1 MYCNK
6 ETEFTDFSTAMWV
19 QKLKSF
25 SINFHSALFIDHTKK
40 ETWAKYSFAF
50 LRFHEKNWNKK
61 AATFKRRRKLR
72 TEWEWLNDCYDG
84 KIAKNNIFVSIL

>member
-1 MYCNK
+1 
-6 ETEFTDFSTAMWV
+6 MWV

-25 SINFHSALFIDHTKK
+25 SINFHSALFIDHTKN

-50 LRFHEKNWNKK
+50 LRFHIKIEIKKQKLLEEK
-61 AATFKRRRKLR
+61 KLY

-84 KIAKNNIFVSIL
+84 KISKNNIFVSIL